1 MGFIGVSRII
11 RVIRIIRAIRSISVV
26 SVISVIGLIGII
38 MVIISKV
45 IRSIRCTHTYVHTYL
60 GVGVDTRASH
70 INLVLGLLWLLG
82 LLELLGL
89 LCHSVRSSYHMLSH
103 YLCCWSTVHIYNQ
116 IERQIEPSPPMLGLR
131 GSGGWTLC
139 MNIIQ
144 QKSDIRNK

>member
-11 RVIRIIRAIRSISVV
+11 RFIRIIRAIRSISVV

-89 LCHSVRSSYHMLSH
+89 LCHSVRSSYHTC
-103 YLCCWSTVHIYNQ
+103 YLITCAAGVQYIY
-116 IERQIEPSPPMLGLR
+116 
-131 GSGGWTLC
+131 
-139 MNIIQ
+139 II
-144 QKSDIRNK
+144 R